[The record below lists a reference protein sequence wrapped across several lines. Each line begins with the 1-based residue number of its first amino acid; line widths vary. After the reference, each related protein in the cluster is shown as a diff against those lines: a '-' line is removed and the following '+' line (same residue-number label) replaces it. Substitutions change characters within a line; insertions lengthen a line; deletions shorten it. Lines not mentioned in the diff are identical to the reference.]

1 MTVLEVQLLKLCS
14 FKFLTLIK
22 VTPWWFYLK
31 KKPNKILQV
40 QVLEASELD
49 TELQSS

>member
-1 MTVLEVQLLKLCS
+1 MIL
-14 FKFLTLIK
+14 F
-22 VTPWWFYLK
+22 K
-31 KKPNKILQV
+31 KKTNKNLQV